1 MFESFNDNQV
11 MLASVARELAER
23 EVAPHAAEWDEKDTC
38 PAELFKVFGR
48 QGMLG
53 VFVPEQYGGAGLG
66 ITERAIILEEI
77 ARHSAGFAIAL
88 MTHDLAVAAILNHG
102 TEEMKKAWLPKLC
115 TAERIGG
122 LAVTEASGGSDL
134 ANQATAIEKNDAGY
148 LLNGRKV
155 FITNSHIADLNIW
168 TGTSGVNE
176 KGRKVLSAVL
186 IPPGTPGLSAGRKE
200 NKFGLRGSVT
210 GEVIAKDV
218 QCGPDAIVGKEG
230 KGIAVALHTIGNF
243 GRSGM
248 AAIALGILRASVEEA
263 VKFANDRSI
272 YGNPLSR
279 IPEMQSIVADNQ
291 IEYEAATAMLYNA
304 TATYD
309 KGKDA
314 VAKLAAAK
322 YFSTEAAVRAS
333 RRTMDLMG
341 GYGIINEYPVGRLL
355 RDALANIPSGGT
367 SQIMRVIVAGNLLR

>member
-1 MFESFNDNQV
+1 